1 MLVSKLIHLSSFF
14 SLSNEEKYLKLHYDL
29 DVLPEDRSTLPKYN
43 SDVCKWHLFFSNL
56 TEDVYQVLV
65 DIFTLDYKR
74 ELHFQTLTEETFD
87 VSAEPKAVIIPETD
101 TVLKG
106 LLLWLLFCSDIR
118 KLNVWLVSVL
128 LLGAYDK
135 LSARAKGTTVR
146 QVLSGTVFL
155 NFHHLHPEFQKYIL
169 LRIQT
174 VYKSKK
180 EVQADVTFFLIV
192 SVSVTAFT
200 TFTLKIVRLQQNCAF
215 IPFIPAISLFYYVCF
230 LGVGHWMSD

>member
-1 MLVSKLIHLSSFF
+1 MAS
-14 SLSNEEKYLKLHYDL
+14 
-29 DVLPEDRSTLPKYN
+29 
-43 SDVCKWHLFFSNL
+43 FFSNL
-56 TEDVYQVLV
+56 TKGVYQVLV

-118 KLNVWLVSVL
+118 KLNVWLVPVL

-169 LRIQT
+169 LCIQT

-200 TFTLKIVRLQQNCAF
+200 TFTFCSVTTELCLY
-215 IPFIPAISLFYYVCF
+215 PFYSSNFSVLLCLLFGGWALDV
-230 LGVGHWMSD
+230 